1 MREKKSKKKVE
12 KKIKKFSLS
21 YNFFHNFDKELSVVY
36 EMSVCK
42 SNLTIKCDTSNILH
56 ELLESF
62 YSYTNEQFEIKD
74 ISGNILKCVFVTS
87 WYPDFELMEELIRVY
102 GCWLKNEWREDGG
115 MQGVWVGYKDN
126 VVHIKKIEWL
136 DQSV

>member
-1 MREKKSKKKVE
+1 
-12 KKIKKFSLS
+12 
-21 YNFFHNFDKELSVVY
+21 
-36 EMSVCK
+36 MSVCK

-87 WYPDFELMEELIRVY
+87 WYPDFEQELLEFDRGKHDDQVDMMS
-102 GCWLKNEWREDGG
+102 LFG
-115 MQGVWVGYKDN
+115 MY
-126 VVHIKKIEWL
+126 L
-136 DQSV
+136 DKMMTAPNHRQIADL